1 MVLTISVILTIY
13 LTHIS
18 AEDIRTREIS
28 NFAPF
33 IIVAASPFL
42 NELSLSARIT
52 GLLALFITLFA
63 ANLIAD
69 IGMGDV
75 NAPILINTLNEL
87 RKNFSYADGDR
98 PIYFI
103 HAIRY
108 LCACQKDRS
117 SDLLKNIMMKSFA
130 MGFVPEIPDFA
141 LDKHT
146 VRGAEM
152 GRDSFHFLNEA
163 SKVIPQMEVD
173 NDYKERYAKI
183 LETYKPEEAVDS
195 AFKFNPWQE

>member
-1 MVLTISVILTIY
+1 
-13 LTHIS
+13 
-18 AEDIRTREIS
+18 
-28 NFAPF
+28 
-33 IIVAASPFL
+33 
-42 NELSLSARIT
+42 
-52 GLLALFITLFA
+52 
-63 ANLIAD
+63 
-69 IGMGDV
+69 
-75 NAPILINTLNEL
+75 
-87 RKNFSYADGDR
+87 
-98 PIYFI
+98 
-103 HAIRY
+103 
-108 LCACQKDRS
+108 
-117 SDLLKNIMMKSFA
+117 MKSFA

-195 AFKFNPWQE
+195 AFRFNPWQE

>member
-33 IIVAASPFL
+33 IIL

-75 NAPILINTLNEL
+75 
-87 RKNFSYADGDR
+87 K
-98 PIYFI
+98 
-103 HAIRY
+103 
-108 LCACQKDRS
+108 LCAA
-117 SDLLKNIMMKSFA
+117 F
-130 MGFVPEIPDFA
+130 GFA
-141 LDKHT
+141 L
-146 VRGAEM
+146 GAVP
-152 GRDSFHFLNEA
+152 GFIAVLLALIS
-163 SKVIPQMEVD
+163 
-173 NDYKERYAKI
+173 AKI
-183 LETYKPEEAVDS
+183 FAHIKKEQEMPLAPFICAANAVVFLLEVFLYA
-195 AFKFNPWQE
+195 

>member
-42 NELSLSARIT
+42 NGLSLSARIT

-75 NAPILINTLNEL
+75 
-87 RKNFSYADGDR
+87 K
-98 PIYFI
+98 
-103 HAIRY
+103 
-108 LCACQKDRS
+108 LCAA
-117 SDLLKNIMMKSFA
+117 F
-130 MGFVPEIPDFA
+130 GFA
-141 LDKHT
+141 LGT
-146 VRGAEM
+146 FPEFISVLLALI
-152 GRDSFHFLNEA
+152 S
-163 SKVIPQMEVD
+163 
-173 NDYKERYAKI
+173 AKI
-183 LETYKPEEAVDS
+183 FAHIKKEQEMPLAPFICAANAAVFLLEVFLYA
-195 AFKFNPWQE
+195 

>member
-75 NAPILINTLNEL
+75 
-87 RKNFSYADGDR
+87 K
-98 PIYFI
+98 
-103 HAIRY
+103 
-108 LCACQKDRS
+108 LCAA
-117 SDLLKNIMMKSFA
+117 F
-130 MGFVPEIPDFA
+130 GFA
-141 LDKHT
+141 L
-146 VRGAEM
+146 GAAP
-152 GRDSFHFLNEA
+152 GFIAVLLALIS
-163 SKVIPQMEVD
+163 
-173 NDYKERYAKI
+173 AKI
-183 LETYKPEEAVDS
+183 FAHIKKEQEMPLAPFICAANAVVFLLEVFLYA
-195 AFKFNPWQE
+195 